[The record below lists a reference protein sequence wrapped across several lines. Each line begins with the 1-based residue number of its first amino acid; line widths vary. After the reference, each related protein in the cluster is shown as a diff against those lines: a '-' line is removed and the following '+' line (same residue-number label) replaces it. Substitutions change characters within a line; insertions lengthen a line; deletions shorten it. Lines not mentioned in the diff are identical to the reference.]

1 MIIIAAIGL
10 ICLIG
15 TVIATLFSAEKV
27 RDVNVEARGE
37 ISSEQLP
44 DFTSIRFSSLHEVYF
59 NDSFPGIKIVVDPT
73 VTTPQLSAPAEV
85 LPFIDFDMADGELK
99 LTLEPDSTVYPEAKK
114 VYTVFHLVSEAPITV
129 ITGSMP
135 MEIENQCNLTLTLAG
150 VIDSDSVPVVSTRG
164 NLTLADCRIARLEIS
179 GKNAGRY
186 SNPVLKLTGSACIDS
201 LTVTDMTSLRL
212 TTATDASIRSMTWH
226 GQKDWK
232 NEITINEGK
241 IGKFE
246 FIPAENSSF
255 RIITSSNLTGSFAAQ

>member
-10 ICLIG
+10 LCLIG
-15 TVIATLFSAEKV
+15 TVIATLMSAEKV

-37 ISSEQLP
+37 VSSEPLP
-44 DFTSIRFSSLHEVYF
+44 DFTSIRFYSLHEVYF

-85 LPFIDFDMADGELK
+85 LQFLDYEMADGQLK
-99 LTLEPDSTVYPEAKK
+99 LTLEPDSTTYPDAKK

-135 MEIENQCNLTLTLAG
+135 AEIENLCNLTLTLAG
-150 VIDSDSVPVVSTRG
+150 EIDSDSTPIVATRG
-164 NLTLADCRIARLEIS
+164 NLTLSDCRMARLEVS

-186 SNPVLKLTGSACIDS
+186 TNPALHLTGISGIDS
-201 LTVTDMTSLRL
+201 LTVTDMTNLRLITASDASLR
-212 TTATDASIRSMTWH
+212 TMIWH
-226 GQKDWK
+226 GEKGRK
-232 NEITINEGK
+232 NELTINEGE

-255 RIITSSNLTGSFAAQ
+255 HVITSSNLSASFAAQ